1 MKKPAAIDRG
11 LSARAGVRSAA
22 AGAFALGIRFAFGLV
37 ATAGAFALTVGFV
50 IPAVSLAGVVVGSAG
65 AFACVGGRSGCV
77 GDLGRGLLFVA
88 ARKEQGSGTE
98 DSESG
103 RDVFELHGG
112 GIMHAPRGIVYRDR
126 P

>member
-11 LSARAGVRSAA
+11 LFCENGVRSAA
-22 AGAFALGIRFAFGLV
+22 AGGFALGVRFAFGLV
-37 ATAGAFALTVGFV
+37 ATAGAFALSLSRVATTV
-50 IPAVSLAGVVVGSAG
+50 SVVGVIVGSTG
-65 AFACVGGRSGCV
+65 TFASVGGRNRCV
-77 GDLGRGLLFVA
+77 GNLGRGLLFVA
-88 ARKEQGSGTE
+88 ARKEQSSGTE